1 MPTPSKSPSST
12 PSMKS
17 FSDEKTVRASL
28 EANALKWEQTHGG
41 KSQTDVFRG
50 VMPTAPGGGVP
61 GDFTET
67 FSELGFKDV
76 FTSDPPPA
84 LKMQGPV
91 FNCNFMYRDTRGA
104 VKIPVFGND
113 KYILQHPLGEPGRD
127 LGDDSKSKI
136 SHMMVVSV
144 GKTGPVT
151 FNEMLPSD
159 KTEVDDL
166 EERIQFLETAVQGI
180 KKNIPVSDCGEAV
193 KAKASEM
200 NVSHDTGIREFL
212 ARQISGLPESV
223 RTGRPGYTLMNASN
237 QDIAASGCATI
248 LAAINDVFDD
258 ESLELVPCVQ
268 DGDNCS
274 QLLTH
279 IHAFMVASIPEG
291 LKATYTD
298 CRTILKVKKDLLPDE
313 GCELQRAASS
323 LGRTTSVAG
332 GGLARTTSVAASSLG
347 RTTSVALDEGP
358 PLARQET
365 YAVSIPT
372 VSEDGAAPAC
382 TDPAPTQEPT
392 QEPTDDF
399 SLRRAM
405 SVAAPVNDAAPVA
418 VRTSSA

>member
-1 MPTPSKSPSST
+1 MPTPSNAPST
-12 PSMKS
+12 KF

-28 EANALKWEQTHGG
+28 EANAQEWENTHSG
-41 KSQTDVFRG
+41 KSQTDVFRA

-67 FSELGFKDV
+67 FNGLGFKDV
-76 FTSDPPPA
+76 FTASPV
-84 LKMQGPV
+84 LNMGKGP

-127 LGDDSKSKI
+127 LGDGSKGKI
-136 SHMMVVSV
+136 AHMMVVSV
-144 GKTGPVT
+144 GKTGPIT
-151 FNEMLPSD
+151 FNELLPSD
-159 KTEVDDL
+159 KAEVDDL
-166 EERIQFLETAVQGI
+166 EERLKFLDAAVHGI
-180 KKNIPVSDCGEAV
+180 KKNIPISECGDAV
-193 KAKASEM
+193 KAKAAEM

-212 ARQISGLPESV
+212 ARQISGLPEAV

-237 QDIAASGCATI
+237 QDIASSGCAAI

-258 ESLELVPCVQ
+258 ESLELVTCVQ
-268 DGDNCS
+268 DNENCS

-313 GCELQRAASS
+313 GCELQRAA

-332 GGLARTTSVAASSLG
+332 TALGRTASVAGGALG
-347 RTTSVALDEGP
+347 RTTSVAGDEGP

-382 TDPAPTQEPT
+382 TDPAPAQEPA

-418 VRTSSA
+418 VRTTSA

>member
-1 MPTPSKSPSST
+1 MPTPSST
-12 PSMKS
+12 PSTQF

-28 EANALKWEQTHGG
+28 EANAQNWEQKNGG
-41 KSQTDVFRG
+41 KSQTDVFRA
-50 VMPTAPGGGVP
+50 VMPTAPGGGVA

-67 FSELGFKDV
+67 FSKLGFTDV
-76 FTSDPPPA
+76 FTASPV
-84 LKMQGPV
+84 LNMGKGP
-91 FNCNFMYRDTRGA
+91 FNCNFIFRDTRGA

-144 GKTGPVT
+144 GKTGPIT

-166 EERIQFLETAVQGI
+166 QDRLQFLEAAFDGI
-180 KKNIPVSDCGEAV
+180 KKNIPVSKCGEAV

-212 ARQISGLPESV
+212 ARQLSGLPESV
-223 RTGRPGYTLMNASN
+223 RTGRPGYKLMNASN

-268 DGDNCS
+268 DNENCS

-279 IHAFMVASIPEG
+279 IHAFMVGAIPEG

-298 CRTILKVKKDLLPDE
+298 CRTILKVKKELLPDE
-313 GCELQRAASS
+313 GCELQRAGSALGRTTSVAGS
-323 LGRTTSVAG
+323 TLGRTTSVAG
-332 GGLARTTSVAASSLG
+332 GALG
-347 RTTSVALDEGP
+347 RTTSVSLDEGP

-382 TDPAPTQEPT
+382 TDPAPAQEPA
-392 QEPTDDF
+392 DDF

>member
-1 MPTPSKSPSST
+1 MPTPSNT
-12 PSMKS
+12 PSNTPSTKF

-61 GDFTET
+61 GDFTTT
-67 FSELGFKDV
+67 FNELGFKNV
-76 FTSDPPPA
+76 FTASPV
-84 LKMQGPV
+84 LNMGKGP
-91 FNCNFMYRDTRGA
+91 FNCNFMYRDAEDGA
-104 VKIPVFGND
+104 VKFPVFGNG

-127 LGDDSKSKI
+127 LGDGSKSKI
-136 SHMMVVSV
+136 AHMMVVSV
-144 GKTGPVT
+144 GKAGPIT
-151 FNEMLPSD
+151 FNELLPSD
-159 KTEVDDL
+159 KAEVDDL
-166 EERIQFLETAVQGI
+166 EERLKFLDAAVHGI
-180 KKNIPVSDCGEAV
+180 KENIPISECGDAV

-200 NVSHDTGIREFL
+200 NVALDTGIREFL
-212 ARQISGLPESV
+212 ARQISGLPKSV
-223 RTGRPGYTLMNASN
+223 RTGRPGYTLMNTAN
-237 QDIAASGCATI
+237 QDIAASGYATI

-258 ESLELVPCVQ
+258 ESLELAPCVQ

-313 GCELQRAASS
+313 GCELQRAGG

-332 GGLARTTSVAASSLG
+332 GALG
-347 RTTSVALDEGP
+347 RTASVGGADSP
-358 PLARQET
+358 PLPRQET
-365 YAVSIPT
+365 YAVSITT

-382 TDPAPTQEPT
+382 TAPAPA
-392 QEPTDDF
+392 DDF

-418 VRTSSA
+418 VRTTSA

>member
-1 MPTPSKSPSST
+1 MPTPSKSPSKSPSNT
-12 PSMKS
+12 PSTKF

-28 EANALKWEQTHGG
+28 EANALKWEDTHSG
-41 KSQTDVFRG
+41 KSQTDVFRA
-50 VMPTAPGGGVP
+50 VMPVAPGGGVP
-61 GDFTET
+61 GDFTKT
-67 FSELGFKDV
+67 FNGLGFKDV
-76 FTSDPPPA
+76 FTASPV
-84 LKMQGPV
+84 LNMGKGP
-91 FNCNFMYRDTRGA
+91 FNCNFLFRDSRGA
-104 VKIPVFGND
+104 VKIPVFGNG

-136 SHMMVVSV
+136 AHMMVVSV
-144 GKTGPVT
+144 GKDGPIT
-151 FNEMLPSD
+151 FNELLPSD

-166 EERIQFLETAVQGI
+166 QERIQFLETAVHGI
-180 KKNIPVSDCGEAV
+180 KENIPISECGEAV
-193 KAKASEM
+193 KAKASAME
-200 NVSHDTGIREFL
+200 VPHDTGIREFL
-212 ARQISGLPESV
+212 ARQISGLPEAV
-223 RTGRPGYTLMNASN
+223 RTGMPGYKLLNASN

-298 CRTILKVKKDLLPDE
+298 CRTILKVKKELLPDE
-313 GCELQRAASS
+313 GCELQRAGG

-332 GGLARTTSVAASSLG
+332 GALG
-347 RTTSVALDEGP
+347 RTTSVGGADSP
-358 PLARQET
+358 PLPRQET

-382 TDPAPTQEPT
+382 TDPAPA

-418 VRTSSA
+418 VRTTSA